1 MCERVW
7 HDTHHIPNGP
17 GWCTCSRVSADFR
30 RAAYAVAVPAR
41 PRDPFDAARD
51 VTRRHARS
59 FYFASPFLPRDKRR
73 RAFAVY
79 ALCRRLDD
87 AVDEAP
93 SPEAAVAEVAAFG
106 ETLDRVYGNDPLDD
120 DVLEAARQTVA
131 VASIPRRYF
140 DELAAGV
147 EQDLTVTR
155 YADEA
160 EQARYCYLV
169 AGVVGLIMCRVFDL
183 QDADAEPRAIA
194 MGNAMQVTNILR
206 DVKEDWQ
213 RGRLYLPQS
222 TLARFDVT
230 ESQIDAMTN
239 GQPVSGNFGELMKH
253 EVARARSLY
262 REGFAGLPALALDGS
277 RQTAATMAVIYGG
290 ILGAIKRAQYDV
302 FTARRRLTL
311 SQKLLRLPAARR
323 LARRGV
329 IPAAFVG

>member
-1 MCERVW
+1 MV
-7 HDTHHIPNGP
+7 
-17 GWCTCSRVSADFR
+17 
-30 RAAYAVAVPAR
+30 VPAR
-41 PRDPFDAARD
+41 ARDPFDAARD

-106 ETLDRVYGNDPLDD
+106 RTLDKVYGDEHLRD

-131 VASIPRRYF
+131 DAAIPREYF
-140 DELAAGV
+140 DDLAAGV

-155 YADEA
+155 YADET

-169 AGVVGLIMCRVFDL
+169 AGVVGLMMCRVFDL
-183 QDADAEPRAIA
+183 RDEAAEPRAIA

-222 TLARFDVT
+222 TLAQFDVT
-230 ESQIDAMTN
+230 EADVAAMTEN
-239 GQPVSGNFGELMKH
+239 QPVSDRFRQLMRH
-253 EVARARSLY
+253 EIARARSLY
-262 REGFAGLPALALDGS
+262 REGFAGLGSLELDGS

-290 ILGAIKRAQYDV
+290 ILQAIERANCDV
-302 FTARRRLTL
+302 FSDRCRLTL
-311 SQKLLRLPAARR
+311 PQKLARLPAARR
-323 LARRGV
+323 LARRGIV
-329 IPAAFVG
+329 PSSFASKAPVP